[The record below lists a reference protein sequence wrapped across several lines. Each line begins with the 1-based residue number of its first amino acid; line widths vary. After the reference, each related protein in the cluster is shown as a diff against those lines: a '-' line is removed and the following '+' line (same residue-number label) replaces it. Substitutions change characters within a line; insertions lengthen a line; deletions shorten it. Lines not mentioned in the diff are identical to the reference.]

1 MGALAR
7 PPVTALDAFLH
18 QESLQADRA
27 YLIQP
32 MPDGSVVEFS
42 WRQVGDQARRMASY
56 LQSLGFAQGSHIGL
70 LSKNCAHWIIADL
83 AIWMAGHV
91 SVPLYPNQT
100 ADALRQL
107 LEHSGSCAIFIGKLD
122 DWPQMRAGVPQ
133 DMPWIGLPL
142 VPDDPEI
149 LAWDALIEANEPMQ
163 ELCMPVADQLAT
175 IVYTS
180 GTTGVAKG
188 VMLSFGSMY
197 LSANNGLRLF
207 NISAQDR
214 LLSYLPLSHVA
225 ERQFIEIASL
235 LSGQQVYFV
244 NSVASFIDDVRRAKP
259 TVFFAAPRVWENF
272 KTYAQ
277 RRHSS
282 AWSTLQLRLPGLRE
296 RKARRVLA
304 DLGLD
309 KVRYAVCGA
318 ARLSTGLADWFAA
331 RGLLLVEAYGMTENC
346 GYSHLGRPAKIK
358 SGYIGLPNPGVECRL
373 SPEGEV
379 LVRSRAAMLGYYKD
393 PVRTAEV
400 LDEDGF
406 LHTGDLGE
414 IDQEGFL
421 RLTGRAKDI
430 FKTSKG
436 RYVTPVP
443 IETELLD
450 NPLIED
456 ACVVGHDLPQP
467 LGLVRLRDA
476 GQSPP
481 DQTERQLSA
490 LLQQVNDNLQ
500 RSEHLSCLVVIRDE
514 WSSANGF
521 RTPNQKLKRNVVEA
535 TYQGQMHFWLVSGNN
550 IVWQQNVENTPE

>member
-1 MGALAR
+1 MGALAKT
-7 PPVTALDAFLH
+7 PVTALDAFLR
-18 QESLQADRA
+18 QESLQADRT

-32 MPDGSVVEFS
+32 MPDGQVVELS

-56 LQSLGFAQGSHIGL
+56 LQSLGFPAGSQIGL

-100 ADALRQL
+100 ADTIRQV
-107 LEHSGSCAIFIGKLD
+107 LEHADACAVFIGKLD
-122 DWPQMRAGVPQ
+122 DWSHMRAGVPQ

-142 VPDDPEI
+142 APDDADI
-149 LAWDALIEANEPMQ
+149 KSWAALLETNEPLQ
-163 ELCMPVADQLAT
+163 DLSLPVADQLAT
-175 IVYTS
+175 LVYTS
-180 GTTGVAKG
+180 GTTGIPKG

-197 LSANNGLRLF
+197 LAASNGLRLF

-225 ERQFIEIASL
+225 ERQFVEIASL
-235 LSGQQVYFV
+235 LSGQQIYFV
-244 NSVASFIDDVRRAKP
+244 NSVATFFDDARRARP

-272 KTYAQ
+272 KQYAE
-277 RRHSS
+277 RRHGS
-282 AWSTLQLRLPGLRE
+282 AWARLQLRLPLLRE
-296 RKARRVLA
+296 RKARQVLA

-309 KVRYAVCGA
+309 QVRYAVCGA
-318 ARLSTGLADWFAA
+318 ARLSPGLSSWFAE
-331 RGLLLVEAYGMTENC
+331 RGLLIVEAYGMTENC

-358 SGYIGLPNPGVECRL
+358 AGYIGLPNPGVECRL
-373 SPEGEV
+373 TAQGEV

-400 LDEDGF
+400 LDDDGF

-443 IETELLD
+443 IEALLLD
-450 NPLIED
+450 SPLIED

-467 LGLVRLRDA
+467 LALVRLCAEAEGAPDA
-476 GQSPP
+476 LN
-481 DQTERQLSA
+481 RQLDA
-490 LLQQVNDNLQ
+490 LLQEVNARLQ
-500 RSEHLSCLVVIRDE
+500 RSEQLGCLVVISDE
-514 WSSANGF
+514 WNVETGF
-521 RTPNQKLKRNVVEA
+521 RTPNLKLKRNVVEA
-535 TYQGQMHFWLVSGNN
+535 SYQGQVHLWLVSGNTV
-550 IVWQQNVENTPE
+550 VWQQDTKENA

>member
-1 MGALAR
+1 MGALST
-7 PPVTALDAFLH
+7 PPITALDAFLR
-18 QESLQADRA
+18 QESLQADKI

-32 MPDGSVVEFS
+32 MPNGQVIELS
-42 WRQVGDQARRMASY
+42 WREVGEQARRMASH
-56 LQSLGFAQGSHIGL
+56 LRSLGFAAGSQIGL

-100 ADALRQL
+100 ADTIRQV
-107 LEHSGSCAIFIGKLD
+107 LEHSDTCAVFIGKLD
-122 DWPQMRAGVPQ
+122 DWQNMRSGVPQ

-142 VPDDPEI
+142 APEDANIQPWQALQDSNSALEALSVPG
-149 LAWDALIEANEPMQ
+149 
-163 ELCMPVADQLAT
+163 ADQLAT

-180 GTTGVAKG
+180 GTTGVPKG

-207 NISAQDR
+207 NISANDR

-225 ERQFIEIASL
+225 ERQFVEIASL

-244 NSVASFIDDVRRAKP
+244 NSVTTFFEDARRAKP
-259 TVFFAAPRVWENF
+259 TVFFAAPRIWENF
-272 KTYAQ
+272 KLYAEH
-277 RRHSS
+277 RHSS
-282 AWSTLQLRLPGLRE
+282 AWSRLQMKLPLLAAH
-296 RKARRVLA
+296 KARSILA

-309 KVRYAVCGA
+309 QVRYAVCGA
-318 ARLSTGLADWFAA
+318 ARLKPTLSNWFAE
-331 RGLLLVEAYGMTENC
+331 RGLLIVEAYGMTENC
-346 GYSHLGRPAKIK
+346 GYSHLGRPKKIK
-358 SGYIGLPNPGVECRL
+358 AGYIGLPNPGVECRL
-373 SPEGEV
+373 TAEGEV

-393 PVRTAEV
+393 PARTSEV
-400 LDEDGF
+400 LDKEGF

-443 IETELLD
+443 IEALLLD
-450 NPLIED
+450 DSLVED

-467 LGLVRLRDA
+467 LALICLSDTAADESRD
-476 GQSPP
+476 
-481 DQTERQLSA
+481 QLKKQLQA
-490 LLQQVNDNLQ
+490 LLQRVNEKLQ
-500 RSEHLSCLVVIRDE
+500 RSEQLTCLVVIRDQWNVE
-514 WSSANGF
+514 GGF

-535 TYQGQMHFWLVSGNN
+535 TYQGELHLWLVSGDT
-550 IVWQQNVENTPE
+550 IVWQQDTKEKA